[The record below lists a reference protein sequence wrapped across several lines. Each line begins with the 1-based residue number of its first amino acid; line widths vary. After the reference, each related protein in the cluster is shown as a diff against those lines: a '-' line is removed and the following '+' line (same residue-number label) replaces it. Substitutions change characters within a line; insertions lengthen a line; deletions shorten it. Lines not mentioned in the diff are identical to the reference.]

1 MVFTASD
8 DRRAT
13 RRAWLVPLL
22 CTTIGGVGWA
32 CQDNPLFGGSG
43 MGDDGTSGDTD
54 GDGGPGDGGPGDAGS
69 GDDGPADG
77 TGPGTGGDDAPG
89 DVDDG
94 NDGTAGTDELDRLDV
109 LESIAL
115 RVIVPTTAAF
125 VDDATALQTAVD
137 AHVAAIGADPAQ
149 AGDELAAAQDAWRTA
164 MLQWQRLEVMEV
176 GPAAPSVSA
185 PGGENLR
192 DAIYSWPTVDTCTID
207 RGVAEARYEN
217 DDFFVTAL
225 IYAYGLDALEY
236 LLFSH
241 GPEHTCPVQVQ
252 LDGPW
257 TALGFEEIE
266 RRRAAYA
273 SVVAAH
279 ILDRGQLLAQR
290 WSPEGGDVA
299 GLLANPGVGDS
310 PWTDDVHALDDV
322 FRAMFY
328 VDLVTKDAKIGAA
341 LGLDKT
347 CATPP
352 CSQLFESQHGDLDA
366 PAIAANLAALR
377 EMVLGGPD
385 PEQAAGFNDLLVLAG
400 HGDVGTTLVNEIDAA
415 IAIAEGFDAPLQ
427 QVAATDPE
435 AVQGLY
441 DAVKLVTDQLKGPF
455 VMALMLTVPAEGAG
469 DND

>member
-1 MVFTASD
+1 MVRRAID
-8 DRRAT
+8 EGRAT

-32 CQDNPLFGGSG
+32 CQDSALFGGSG
-43 MGDDGTSGDTD
+43 MGDDGTSGATDGDDGPGDGD
-54 GDGGPGDGGPGDAGS
+54 GDGGP

-94 NDGTAGTDELDRLDV
+94 NDGTAGTDELDRRDV

-115 RVIVPTTAAF
+115 NVIVPSTAAF
-125 VDDATALQTAVD
+125 VDDATALQAAVD
-137 AHVAAIGADPAQ
+137 AHLTAMTADPTQ

-164 MLQWQRLEVMEV
+164 MLRWQRLEVMQV

-225 IYAYGLDALEY
+225 VYAYGLDALEY
-236 LLFSH
+236 LLFVH
-241 GPEHTCPVQVQ
+241 DQNHTCAAQVQ

-273 SVVAAH
+273 AVVAGY
-279 ILDRGQLLAQR
+279 ILDRGEALAQR
-290 WSPEGGDVA
+290 WSPEGGNVA
-299 GLLANPGVGDS
+299 DLLANPGVGDS

-328 VDLVTKDAKIGAA
+328 VDLQTKDGKIGEALA
-341 LGLDKT
+341 LGDV
-347 CATPP
+347 CAAAP
-352 CSQLFESQHGDLDA
+352 CPELFESQHGDLDA

-400 HGDVGTTLVNEIDAA
+400 HGDVGTTLINEIDAA
-415 IAIAEGFDAPLQ
+415 IAVAESFDAPLQ
-427 QVAATDPE
+427 QVAATDPD
-435 AVQGLY
+435 AVQALY
-441 DAVKLVTDQLKGPF
+441 DAVKLATDQLKGPF